1 MSKPTACG
9 AHHRNGLGGTP
20 GELGMWAGNDIEG
33 GALPPTLQQDNSQK
47 PIAILIA
54 EQQAS
59 LRW

>member
-1 MSKPTACG
+1 M
-9 AHHRNGLGGTP
+9 P

-59 LRW
+59 SRW